1 MKWVPCVLKP
11 LIPKYYCVFKQNN
24 DGHLAKMPMFR
35 EGHRDRQCL
44 RDGQVNA
51 FQLVLTEGHA
61 LAEGNG
67 RDNSQLFKFSLF
79 LFQTHDNE
87 LMYINYAYCI
97 SLLYMIGDMKNQKY
111 PGVHSTFDD

>member
-51 FQLVLTEGHA
+51 FQLALTEGHA
-61 LAEGNG
+61 LAGGTAGTPLNYL
-67 RDNSQLFKFSLF
+67 NSLF
-79 LFQTHDNE
+79 FSSKHMTMN
-87 LMYINYAYCI
+87 
-97 SLLYMIGDMKNQKY
+97 
-111 PGVHSTFDD
+111 